1 MRKDF
6 TGDDAPRRQRAVG
19 FRHADHAVAGSAP
32 MRRARSIT
40 ARLALVFLLLLLV
53 VILLGAFCFGSLSYF
68 NGVTAQMRD
77 RWLPSTGALC
87 DLNNLTSDY
96 RAIEASSLLAV
107 NAQQLADSDAQMA
120 QLERGVSAA
129 EASYQLVP
137 QDPAKRMLYARFAAD
152 WNTYRQS
159 AGRVRELLRD
169 GDRASAIE
177 LYNSG
182 SKAAYDAASD
192 TLDQLTAAII
202 ASARQASAREELTYL
217 RGRWLI
223 LAIIGLTCLCVAIAM
238 VHVRRSISAPILRLA
253 DRMRRL
259 AANETGIDVGGT
271 ARQDEIGEMAR
282 AVVVFRSNA
291 IELTSSQIG
300 LERQASMLRERL
312 EEEQRLMLLQRNFIS
327 MASHEFRTPITIID
341 GHAQR
346 LISLKDKLDA
356 TMLVERARKIRH
368 AVRRIT
374 HLIQNMIDSMRMIDG
389 DVKLYFHPETI
400 DLIPVLREVC
410 QLHREIAPQAQILEA
425 TARPERIHVN
435 ADPNLLFQAVS
446 NLLSNAIKYSPDG
459 GLITVSVECVDDAV
473 AIGVKDRGI
482 GISQADCGRLFER
495 YFRGGNAAGIVGT
508 GIGLYFVRTV
518 LELHGG
524 TIQVESR
531 EGEGSR
537 FSMRLPLSINPAA
550 ARPVDSRCPAP
561 SGYASGGSD
570 PVPASYAGS

>member
-1 MRKDF
+1 
-6 TGDDAPRRQRAVG
+6 
-19 FRHADHAVAGSAP
+19 
-32 MRRARSIT
+32 MRRTQSIT
-40 ARLALVFLLLLLV
+40 ARLALVFLFLLLV
-53 VILLGAFCFGSLSYF
+53 VVLLGAFCFGSLSYF
-68 NGVTAQMRD
+68 NGVAAQVRD

-107 NAQQLADSDAQMA
+107 NAQQLADSDAQIA
-120 QLERGVSAA
+120 ELERGISAA
-129 EASYQLVP
+129 ELNYRLVP
-137 QDPAKRMLYARFAAD
+137 QDPTKETLYARFAD
-152 WNTYRQS
+152 EWNAYRQI
-159 AGRVRELLRD
+159 AGSVRQQSRRGE
-169 GDRASAIE
+169 RASAIE

-202 ASARQASAREELTYL
+202 ASAREASAREELTYS

-223 LAIIGLTCLCVAIAM
+223 LAIVGLTCLSVAFAM
-238 VHVRRSISAPILRLA
+238 MHVRRSISAPLLRLA

-259 AANETGIDVGGT
+259 AANETGIDIGGT

-300 LERQASMLRERL
+300 LERQATMLRERL

-346 LISLKDKLDA
+346 LISLKDKLDSTA
-356 TMLVERARKIRH
+356 LVERARKIRH

-389 DVKLYFHPETI
+389 DVKLYFHPEKI
-400 DLIPVLREVC
+400 DLVPVLREVC
-410 QLHREIAPQAQILEA
+410 QLHREIAPQAQILEG
-425 TARPERIHVN
+425 TAQPERIHVN
-435 ADPNLLFQAVS
+435 GDANLLFQAIS

-459 GLITVSVECVDDAV
+459 GLITVAVECADGTVT
-473 AIGVKDRGI
+473 IGVKDRGI

-518 LELHGG
+518 MELHGG
-524 TIQVESR
+524 EIQVESR

-537 FSMRLPLSINPAA
+537 FSMRLPLHAA
-550 ARPVDSRCPAP
+550 VTPAP
-561 SGYASGGSD
+561 SCPQWVTA
-570 PVPASYAGS
+570 

>member
-6 TGDDAPRRQRAVG
+6 TGDDVPTRQRAVG
-19 FRHADHAVAGSAP
+19 FRHAQHTVRGGAP
-32 MRRARSIT
+32 MRRTRSIT
-40 ARLALVFLLLLLV
+40 ARLALVFLFLLLV
-53 VILLGAFCFGSLSYF
+53 VVLLGTFCLGSLSYF
-68 NGVTAQMRD
+68 NGVTAQVRD

-96 RAIEASSLLAV
+96 RAIEASSLLAID
-107 NAQQLADSDAQMA
+107 ARQLAESDAQMA
-120 QLERGVSAA
+120 ELERGISAA
-129 EASYQLVP
+129 ELNYRRVP
-137 QDPAKRMLYARFAAD
+137 QDLVKEKLYDRFADD
-152 WNTYRQS
+152 WSAYRQI
-159 AGRVRELLRD
+159 AARVRELLR
-169 GDRASAIE
+169 GGERASAVE
-177 LYNSG
+177 MYNTG

-202 ASARQASAREELTYL
+202 ASAREASAREELTYL

-223 LAIIGLTCLCVAIAM
+223 LTIIGLTCLSVAIAM
-238 VHVRRSISAPILRLA
+238 MHVRRSISAPILRLA

-259 AANETGIDVGGT
+259 AANETGIDIGGT

-346 LISLKDKLDA
+346 LISLKDKLDS
-356 TMLVERARKIRH
+356 TTLVERARKIRH

-389 DVKLYFHPETI
+389 EVKLYFHPEMI
-400 DLIPVLREVC
+400 DLVPVLREVC
-410 QLHREIAPQAQILEA
+410 QLHREIAPQAQILEGM
-425 TARPERIHVN
+425 ARPERIYVSGD
-435 ADPNLLFQAVS
+435 ANLLFQAIS

-459 GLITVSVECVDDAV
+459 GLISVAVECADGAV
-473 AIGVKDRGI
+473 TIGVKDRGI

-495 YFRGGNAAGIVGT
+495 YFRGGNAGGIVGT

-518 LELHGG
+518 MELHGG

-537 FSMRLPLSINPAA
+537 FSMRLPLHAA
-550 ARPVDSRCPAP
+550 CTPSLARPELVTA
-561 SGYASGGSD
+561 
-570 PVPASYAGS
+570 

>member
-1 MRKDF
+1 MGTVAPAILRMRKDF
-6 TGDDAPRRQRAVG
+6 TSEDVRPYRRAVG
-19 FRHADHAVAGSAP
+19 SRHAQYAVTGGAP

-40 ARLALVFLLLLLV
+40 ARLALVFLFLLLV

-68 NGVTAQMRD
+68 NDVAAQVRD

-96 RAIEASSLLAV
+96 RAIEASGLLAV
-107 NAQQLADSDAQMA
+107 NVRQLADSDAQMA
-120 QLERGVSAA
+120 ALERGISAA
-129 EASYQLVP
+129 EASYRLVP
-137 QDPAKRMLYARFAAD
+137 QDPAKQMLYARFADD
-152 WNTYRQS
+152 WHAYRQT
-159 AGRVRELLRD
+159 AARVRELLRA

-177 LYNSG
+177 LYNNG

-192 TLDQLTAAII
+192 MLDQLTAAII
-202 ASARQASAREELTYL
+202 ASAREASAREELTYL

-238 VHVRRSISAPILRLA
+238 VHVRGSISAPILRLA

-259 AANETGIDVGGT
+259 AANETGIAIGGT
-271 ARQDEIGEMAR
+271 ERQDEIGEMAR

-346 LISLKDKLDA
+346 LISLKDRLDA
-356 TMLVERARKIRH
+356 TALVERARKIRH

-389 DVKLYFHPETI
+389 DVKLYFHPEKI
-400 DLIPVLREVC
+400 DLVPVLREVC
-410 QLHREIAPQAQILEA
+410 QLHREIAPQAQILEG
-425 TARPERIHVN
+425 TARPEPIHVKC
-435 ADPNLLFQAVS
+435 DPNLLFQAIS

-459 GLITVSVECVDDAV
+459 ALITVAVECADGVV
-473 AIGVKDRGI
+473 TIGVKDRGI
-482 GISQADCGRLFER
+482 GISPADCGRLFER
-495 YFRGGNAAGIVGT
+495 YFRGENAAGIVGT

-518 LELHGG
+518 MELHGG

-537 FSMRLPLSINPAA
+537 FSMRLPMHGASTPT
-550 ARPVDSRCPAP
+550 P
-561 SGYASGGSD
+561 SHACSELLT
-570 PVPASYAGS
+570 A

>member
-6 TGDDAPRRQRAVG
+6 GSHDVPQRPRGVG
-19 FRHADHAVAGSAP
+19 FKHAQYAVTGGAP
-32 MRRARSIT
+32 MKRTRSIT
-40 ARLALVFLLLLLV
+40 ARFALVFLFLLV
-53 VILLGAFCFGSLSYF
+53 VVVVLGAFCFGSLSYF
-68 NGVTAQMRD
+68 NGVTSQVRD

-107 NAQQLADSDAQMA
+107 NARQLADSDAQTEA
-120 QLERGVSAA
+120 LERGIAA
-129 EASYQLVP
+129 AQASYLRVP
-137 QDPAKRMLYARFAAD
+137 QDSLKHTLYGRFAED
-152 WNTYRQS
+152 WNVYRQN
-159 AGRVRELLRD
+159 AGRVRELLRS
-169 GDRASAIE
+169 GERASAIE

-182 SKAAYDAASD
+182 SRAAYDAASD

-202 ASARQASAREELTYL
+202 ASAREASAREELTYS

-223 LAIIGLTCLCVAIAM
+223 LAILGLTCLSVAIAM
-238 VHVRRSISAPILRLA
+238 VHVRRSISVPILRLA

-259 AANETGIDVGGT
+259 AANETGIDIGGT
-271 ARQDEIGEMAR
+271 ERQDEIGEMAR

-300 LERQASMLRERL
+300 LERQTSMLRERL

-346 LISLKDKLDA
+346 LISLKDRLDA
-356 TMLVERARKIRH
+356 TALVERARKIRH

-389 DVKLYFHPETI
+389 DVKLYFHPDTI
-400 DLIPVLREVC
+400 DLVPVLREVC
-410 QLHREIAPQAQILEA
+410 QLHREIAPQAQILEG
-425 TARPERIHVN
+425 TARPGRMHVRGD
-435 ADPNLLFQAVS
+435 ANLLFQAIS

-459 GLITVSVECVDDAV
+459 GLISVSVECADGVV
-473 AIGVKDRGI
+473 TIGVKDRGI
-482 GISQADCGRLFER
+482 GIPPADCGRLFER
-495 YFRGGNAAGIVGT
+495 YFRGENAAGIVGT

-518 LELHGG
+518 MELHGG
-524 TIQVESR
+524 SIRVESQ

-537 FSMRLPLSINPAA
+537 FSMRLPLHPAISPA
-550 ARPVDSRCPAP
+550 DTRPGDSRCPAR
-561 SGYASGGSD
+561 SGCA
-570 PVPASYAGS
+570 

>member
-1 MRKDF
+1 
-6 TGDDAPRRQRAVG
+6 
-19 FRHADHAVAGSAP
+19 
-32 MRRARSIT
+32 MRRTHSIT
-40 ARLALVFLLLLLV
+40 ARLALVFLFLLLV
-53 VILLGAFCFGSLSYF
+53 VVLLGAFCFGSLSYF
-68 NGVTAQMRD
+68 NGVAAQVRD

-96 RAIEASSLLAV
+96 RATEASSLLAV
-107 NAQQLADSDAQMA
+107 SARQLADSDAQIA
-120 QLERGVSAA
+120 ELERGISAA
-129 EASYQLVP
+129 ELNYRLVA
-137 QDPAKRMLYARFAAD
+137 QDPAKEKLYARFAED
-152 WNTYRQS
+152 WSAYRQI
-159 AGRVRELLRD
+159 AARVREQLRR
-169 GDRASAIE
+169 GERASAID
-177 LYNSG
+177 LYNSD
-182 SKAAYDAASD
+182 SKAAYDTASD
-192 TLDQLTAAII
+192 RLDQLTAAII
-202 ASARQASAREELTYL
+202 ASAREASAREELTYS

-223 LAIIGLTCLCVAIAM
+223 LAILGLTCLSVALAM
-238 VHVRRSISAPILRLA
+238 MHVRRSISAPLLRLA

-259 AANETGIDVGGT
+259 AANETGIDIGGT

-346 LISLKDKLDA
+346 LISLKDKLDPTA
-356 TMLVERARKIRH
+356 LVDRARKIRH

-389 DVKLYFHPETI
+389 DVKLYFHPEKI
-400 DLIPVLREVC
+400 DLLPVLREVC
-410 QLHREIAPQAQILEA
+410 QLHREIAPQAQILEGS
-425 TARPERIHVN
+425 ARPERIYVN
-435 ADPNLLFQAVS
+435 GDANLLFQAIS

-459 GLITVSVECVDDAV
+459 GLISVAIECTDATVT
-473 AIGVKDRGI
+473 IGVKDRGI

-495 YFRGGNAAGIVGT
+495 YFRGENAAGIVGT

-518 LELHGG
+518 MELHGG
-524 TIQVESR
+524 AIQVESR

-537 FSMRLPLSINPAA
+537 FSMRLPLHTAA
-550 ARPVDSRCPAP
+550 AP
-561 SGYASGGSD
+561 SQSCSQLVTA
-570 PVPASYAGS
+570 